1 MENEEVNQQEQ
12 EQQVQDTHNIE
23 VKPTV
28 SGGNIATV
36 SHPDP
41 TAPEAQPQEQPQ
53 GEPEAKPQEQPT
65 ENIQDEVYRQMQT
78 EEDLKKDLS
87 SRGVDWDALSKEM
100 DTNGELSQESLAALD
115 KAGYPKSV
123 VDAYLNG
130 VQALADKFV
139 SQVKTF
145 AGGEEEFARMQQF
158 LATCPASE
166 VNAFNSLI
174 ERGDLGQIQ
183 LAIQGIKAQMTQK
196 FGTANPTVMTNG
208 GVAGTPSGYTSTR
221 EMVKDMN
228 DPRYQVDPAF
238 TREVYNKIKNSTLF

>member
-1 MENEEVNQQEQ
+1 MENEEVNSQEQ

-23 VKPTV
+23 VTPTV

-41 TAPEAQPQEQPQ
+41 TAPEEQSQEQPQ
-53 GEPEAKPQEQPT
+53 SNPQEQQQVQT
-65 ENIQDEVYRQMQT
+65 QENIQDEVANQLQT
-78 EEDLKKDLS
+78 EEDLKNDLV
-87 SRGVDWDALSKEM
+87 SRGVDWDTLDKEVEE
-100 DTNGELSQESLAALD
+100 NGTLSQESLNALE

-123 VDAYLNG
+123 VEAYLNG

-158 LATCPASE
+158 LSTRPASE
-166 VNAFNSLI
+166 VKAFNSLI

-183 LAIQGIKAQMTQK
+183 LAMQGIKAQMTQK
-196 FGTANPTVMTNG
+196 FGTANPTVMANG
-208 GVAGTPSGYTSTR
+208 NVAGTPSGYTSTR

-238 TREVYNKIKNSTLF
+238 TREVYNKIKNSTIF